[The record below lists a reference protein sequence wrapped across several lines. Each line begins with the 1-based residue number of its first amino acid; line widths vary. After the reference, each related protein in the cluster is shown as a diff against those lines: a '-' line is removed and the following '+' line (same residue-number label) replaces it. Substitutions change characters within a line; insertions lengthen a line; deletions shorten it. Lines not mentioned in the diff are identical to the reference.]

1 MRIIVIGAGVM
12 DGATAEGLLKS
23 LEISVPYYG
32 MHIRKFGTAVPYYG
46 THIPNNGTEIYYRD
60 KNIFMWF
67 NYLS

>member
-32 MHIRKFGTAVPYYG
+32 

-60 KNIFMWF
+60 KKIFMWF